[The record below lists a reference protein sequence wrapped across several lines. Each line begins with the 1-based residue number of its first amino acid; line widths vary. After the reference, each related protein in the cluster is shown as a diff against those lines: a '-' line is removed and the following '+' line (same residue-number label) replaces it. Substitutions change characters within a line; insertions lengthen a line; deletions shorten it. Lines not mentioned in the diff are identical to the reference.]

1 MGRSDGAPTT
11 NKEIDMKKTTTK
23 KLRLGTETLRDL
35 TKSLSQVRGGLPT
48 NTIIMDGCAGPP
60 APNSNTGG
68 CKVG

>member
-1 MGRSDGAPTT
+1 
-11 NKEIDMKKTTTK
+11 MKKTITK
-23 KLRLGTETLRDL
+23 KLKISTETLRAL
-35 TKSLSQVRGGLPT
+35 TGLHEVRGGAAPT